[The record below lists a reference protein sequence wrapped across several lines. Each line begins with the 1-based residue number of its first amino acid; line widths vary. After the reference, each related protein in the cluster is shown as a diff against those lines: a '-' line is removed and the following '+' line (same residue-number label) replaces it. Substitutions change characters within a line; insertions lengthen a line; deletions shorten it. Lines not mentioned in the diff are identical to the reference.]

1 MSLVTES
8 IIWGGLENIP
18 LGSLTPK
25 EQQERRALLGVQFME
40 KQKYEVSNRVET
52 SATAKHGAD
61 EQSVQCN
68 GGSVP
73 SNLYNTT
80 DTESNRRTSPLVAHF
95 DENGVHE
102 DELCIIH

>member
-52 SATAKHGAD
+52 SATAKHGVREPATITTRMPISD
-61 EQSVQCN
+61 N
-68 GGSVP
+68 N
-73 SNLYNTT
+73 SNNIFGDDSHYDRPVT
-80 DTESNRRTSPLVAHF
+80 H
-95 DENGVHE
+95 
-102 DELCIIH
+102 